1 MWTHTYTQ
9 LLPVE
14 LLTAPLGSRLAGSA
28 YGYRPKDVPVRLR
41 LQSVRQ
47 ASYIQCGL
55 LVHSDSQPHS
65 LVAVF
70 CKRMCPAT
78 PQCYLK
84 AWQVY

>member
-28 YGYRPKDVPVRLR
+28 YGYRSKDVPVRLR

-55 LVHSDSQPHS
+55 LVHSG
-65 LVAVF
+65 F
-70 CKRMCPAT
+70 PA
-78 PQCYLK
+78 PLSCCCVLQAYVSRNSSMLP
-84 AWQVY
+84 